1 MNPPLESLEDVWSSS
16 TTKAQIEEANAQDK
30 ADAEAMD

>member
-1 MNPPLESLEDVWSSS
+1 MWYSHESPVWSSS